1 MTGLEKVIARIIAD
15 AEADAKR
22 ILAEADAECDAIRT
36 QYDAATKAE
45 RDRLRERA
53 DRECEALI
61 TRAKSSAAMA
71 KRNAVLEARA
81 RLVDEAYATAE
92 KEIRTLTEEKYLD
105 LLLTMLRGSL
115 RRQLDGEREI
125 REVYG
130 EEVTPLQ
137 YEVILNRTDR
147 ERYGKR
153 LLDMLGRSAVGKL
166 RSEDVARV
174 VLATDTAAIEGGLIL
189 RCGSVESNCSFEV
202 LFAEVRR
209 ATEIKVSHVLFPKE
223 A

>member
-15 AEADAKR
+15 AEADAAR
-22 ILAEADAECDAIRT
+22 ILAEADAECDAIRA
-36 QYDAATKAE
+36 QYDAATAAE
-45 RDRLRERA
+45 RARLREKA

-81 RLVDEAYATAE
+81 RLVDEAYAAAE

-130 EEVTPLQ
+130 EDVAPNQ
-137 YEVILNRTDR
+137 YEVILNRVDR

-153 LLDMLGRSAVGKL
+153 LLEMLERSTVGKL
-166 RSEDVARV
+166 RSEDVSRV
-174 VLATDTAAIEGGLIL
+174 VLATDVAPIEGGLIL
-189 RCGSVESNCSFEV
+189 RCGSVESNCSLEV

-209 ATEIKVSHVLFPKE
+209 ATEIKESHVLFPKE